1 MDHRE
6 KELKLFLAIEELFLT
21 NGHVSLGINRV
32 AKKSGLDKSYIYR
45 KYGSFESLL
54 EKYFKEKDF
63 WSTKVDQMSQAI
75 IPDSPFT
82 FKQIIDFYLH
92 KQFDSILSDEQLQK
106 LMIWSISEE
115 NDLMKSFISKREK
128 VGEDLFEM
136 SGKFLKEI
144 PIDFRAVSAI
154 NVAAVYYLS
163 LHAATNNGTFC
174 GLNLNDKEDQD
185 KIKKAISY
193 INGVFLK

>member
-6 KELKLFLAIEELFLT
+6 KDLKLFLAIEELFLT

-54 EKYFKEKDF
+54 EKYFKQKDF

-82 FKQIIDFYLH
+82 FKQIIDFLELGAEKIY
-92 KQFDSILSDEQLQK
+92 
-106 LMIWSISEE
+106 SE
-115 NDLMKSFISKREK
+115 NGWKSFLYPLI
-128 VGEDLFEM
+128 
-136 SGKFLKEI
+136 
-144 PIDFRAVSAI
+144 
-154 NVAAVYYLS
+154 
-163 LHAATNNGTFC
+163 
-174 GLNLNDKEDQD
+174 
-185 KIKKAISY
+185 KIWPA
-193 INGVFLK
+193 